1 MLNTDKTEVMPVDTS
16 FRLSQ
21 RDCNSA
27 NIRGNNIPFKTS
39 GKYLCV
45 TIDQTVSM
53 QDLIS
58 SVYCASFFELRR
70 LASIQPYLSGKKT
83 GARLV
88 AASITSRHDY
98 RNCVLACLPAEQICR
113 LQRVQNSAA
122 RLVLKKRNRDHI
134 TPLLNEG
141 AVIYFDSLGAA

>member
-1 MLNTDKTEVMPVDTS
+1 MNSNKLMLNTDKTEVMHVYTS
-16 FRLSQ
+16 FRLIQ

-70 LASIQPYLSGKKT
+70 LASIQPYLSERT
-83 GARLV
+83 STRLV
-88 AASITSRHDY
+88 AALITSRLDY
-98 RNCVLACLPAEQICR
+98 CNSVLAGLPTEQI
-113 LQRVQNSAA
+113 S
-122 RLVLKKRNRDHI
+122 
-134 TPLLNEG
+134 
-141 AVIYFDSLGAA
+141 